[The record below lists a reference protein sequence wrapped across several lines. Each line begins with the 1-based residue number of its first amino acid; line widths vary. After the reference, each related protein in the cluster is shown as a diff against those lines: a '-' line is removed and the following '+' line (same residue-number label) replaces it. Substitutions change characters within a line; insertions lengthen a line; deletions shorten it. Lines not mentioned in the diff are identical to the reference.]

1 MAELL
6 KLYGN
11 SGWGWEKIK
20 KMYMVKRK
28 RGIYEFDPVVY
39 PFLLWV
45 TISDDFDKALTG
57 YECMDD
63 SMLPD
68 VKPDAGV
75 FRVIRESDRRWGIM
89 VVYNSARSITYGTA
103 AHEAMHVLV
112 QVYDV
117 IGADIRQ
124 DETPNYLL
132 GWVADCIGS
141 VREKYG

>member
-1 MAELL
+1 
-6 KLYGN
+6 
-11 SGWGWEKIK
+11 
-20 KMYMVKRK
+20 MVKRK

-75 FRVIRESDRRWGIM
+75 FRVIRESDRRWGVM
-89 VVYNSARSITYGTA
+89 VVYNRARSITYGTA

-117 IGADIRQ
+117 IGADITFKIGVVRPGGM
-124 DETPNYLL
+124 DHDALWRN
-132 GWVADCIGS
+132 GSACFVAG
-141 VREKYG
+141 VVG